1 MIKKICTKHGIEYTG
16 DVCPECCNSEQIV
29 EKPKTEKNKKRKRPA
44 SPKKRESLNENIDDK
59 LKALM
64 DKWNTKY

>member
-1 MIKKICTKHGIEYTG
+1 MIKKFCTKHGIEYTG
-16 DVCPECCNSEQIV
+16 NSCPECSNPETIV
-29 EKPKTEKNKKRKRPA
+29 EKPKKEKKKNHKRPTL
-44 SPKKRESLNENIDDK
+44 PKKRVALNENIDDK

>member
-1 MIKKICTKHGIEYTG
+1 MIKKFCTKHGIEYTG
-16 DVCPECCNSEQIV
+16 NSCPECSNPETIV
-29 EKPKTEKNKKRKRPA
+29 EKPKKEKKKNHKRPTF
-44 SPKKRESLNENIDDK
+44 PKKRVALNENIDDK